1 MNRIL
6 QVASVF
12 AAIVMV
18 GSAAQAQFRMRPP
31 QMSGI
36 WNPVVGAGADYEV
49 DRGNG
54 NGKTTL
60 EVAIVGKDSVNG
72 KDAYWMEMSFTP
84 PSGSGEMMMKSLYS
98 RDGDDLVISHYIMQ
112 MAGRPPMELS

>member
-6 QVASVF
+6 QVASVL
-12 AAIVMV
+12 AAVTMV

-36 WNPVVGAGADYEV
+36 WNPVVGSGADYEV

-54 NGKTTL
+54 NGK
-60 EVAIVGKDSVNG
+60 N
-72 KDAYWMEMSFTP
+72 AYWMEMSFTP
-84 PSGSGEMMMKSLYS
+84 PNGSGEMVMKSLYS